1 MSIFRGRNREFASEW
16 KAPATAL
23 EEREQTMAPFPHHP
37 PSPSDIASSSS
48 SSSSSSRS
56 GTESVLEIAIYMHGF
71 HNLDLFQQGYVS
83 LPSRTFDSSDFIQKI
98 LIRIRD
104 FPTLRNFLFQEKLE
118 YLETPIELLR

>member
-1 MSIFRGRNREFASEW
+1 MSIFRSRNREFAPEW

-23 EEREQTMAPFPHHP
+23 EEKEQAMAPLPHPP
-37 PSPSDIASSSS
+37 PSPSAIAP

-56 GTESVLEIAIYMHGF
+56 GTESVLEIAVYMHGF

-83 LPSRTFDSSDFIQKI
+83 LLSITFDSSDFIPKI

-104 FPTLRNFLFQEKLE
+104 FPTLKIVLFQEKLE
-118 YLETPIELLR
+118 YLETPIDLLR